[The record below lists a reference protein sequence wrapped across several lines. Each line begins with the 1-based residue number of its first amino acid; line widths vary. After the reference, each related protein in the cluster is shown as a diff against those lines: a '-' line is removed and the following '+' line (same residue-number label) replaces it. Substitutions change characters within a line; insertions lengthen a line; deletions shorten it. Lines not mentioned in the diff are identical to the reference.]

1 MMNKRT
7 KEKTGM
13 KSYVLYLIPAF
24 VIIVILVMLRTV
36 LLLGYVPSESMKPKL
51 ERVSHIIGN
60 RFYRDIDV
68 GDIIIFE
75 REGNMMVKRV
85 AACAGDMVMV
95 NGQSQPVP
103 SDCFL
108 GIMSITHMTQDIGNS
123 RLSMDL
129 RLKPRLYFTNELFG
143 NNHIDVI

>member
-7 KEKTGM
+7 DEKTGM

-24 VIIVILVMLRTV
+24 VIIVILVLFRTV
-36 LLLGYVPSESMKPKL
+36 LLLGYVPSESMEPTL
-51 ERVSHIIGN
+51 ERDSYIIGT
-60 RFYRDIDV
+60 RLYRDIDI

-75 REGNMMVKRV
+75 REGTMMVKRV

-103 SDCFL
+103 SDCYYVL
-108 GIMSITHMTQDIGNS
+108 GDNSDNSYDSRFWEDPFVRADDVQAKLIGN
-123 RLSMDL
+123 
-129 RLKPRLYFTNELFG
+129 K
-143 NNHIDVI
+143 

>member
-7 KEKTGM
+7 DEKTGM

-24 VIIVILVMLRTV
+24 VIIIILVLFRTV
-36 LLLGYVPSESMKPKL
+36 LFLGYVPSESMEPTL
-51 ERVSHIIGN
+51 ERDSYIIGN
-60 RFYRDIDV
+60 RLYRDIEV

-75 REGNMMVKRV
+75 REGTMMVKRV

-103 SDCFL
+103 SDCYYVL
-108 GIMSITHMTQDIGNS
+108 GDNSDNSYDSRFWEDPFVRADDVQAKLIGN
-123 RLSMDL
+123 
-129 RLKPRLYFTNELFG
+129 K
-143 NNHIDVI
+143 

>member
-7 KEKTGM
+7 DEKTGM

-24 VIIVILVMLRTV
+24 VIIVILVLFRTV
-36 LLLGYVPSESMKPKL
+36 LLLGYVPSESMEPTL
-51 ERVSHIIGN
+51 ERDSYIIGT
-60 RFYRDIDV
+60 RLYRDIDV

-75 REGNMMVKRV
+75 REGTMMVKRV

-103 SDCFL
+103 SDCYYVL
-108 GIMSITHMTQDIGNS
+108 GDNS
-123 RLSMDL
+123 DNSYDSRFWEDPFV
-129 RLKPRLYFTNELFG
+129 REEDVHAKLFS
-143 NNHIDVI
+143 D

>member
-7 KEKTGM
+7 DEKTGM

-24 VIIVILVMLRTV
+24 VIIVILVLFRTV
-36 LLLGYVPSESMKPKL
+36 LVLGYVPSESMEPTL
-51 ERVSHIIGN
+51 ERDSYIIGT
-60 RFYRDIDV
+60 RLYRDIDV

-75 REGNMMVKRV
+75 REGTMMVKRV

-103 SDCFL
+103 SDCYYVL
-108 GIMSITHMTQDIGNS
+108 GDNSDNSYDSRFWEDPFVRAEDVQAKLIGN
-123 RLSMDL
+123 
-129 RLKPRLYFTNELFG
+129 K
-143 NNHIDVI
+143 

>member
-7 KEKTGM
+7 DEKTGM

-24 VIIVILVMLRTV
+24 VIIVILVLFRTV
-36 LLLGYVPSESMKPKL
+36 LLLGYVPSESMEPTL
-51 ERVSHIIGN
+51 ERDSYIIGT
-60 RFYRDIDV
+60 RLYRDIDI

-75 REGNMMVKRV
+75 REGTMMVKRV

-103 SDCFL
+103 SDCYYVL
-108 GIMSITHMTQDIGNS
+108 GDNSDNSYDSRFWEDPFVREEDVHAKLIG
-123 RLSMDL
+123 
-129 RLKPRLYFTNELFG
+129 G
-143 NNHIDVI
+143 